1 MPSLYFFISE
11 SPSFPFANRERI
23 GDKRPL
29 KNSPIVGGNQLCF
42 LTKNAIE
49 GI

>member
-11 SPSFPFANRERI
+11 SPSFPFANRVRT
-23 GDKRPL
+23 GTYFSSDC
-29 KNSPIVGGNQLCF
+29 GGNQLCF
-42 LTKNAIE
+42 LTKNVIE